1 LALISDNIDAH
12 LPNRTKDKKNT
23 WLSDVSDANYDFL
36 KIIME
41 SLFYLG
47 VLEEALLF
55 LKQRFALELF
65 QLTERVISDV
75 QARRLFSKLENL
87 AMKTK
92 KSAMRRNT

>member
-1 LALISDNIDAH
+1 
-12 LPNRTKDKKNT
+12 
-23 WLSDVSDANYDFL
+23 
-36 KIIME
+36 ME

-75 QARRLFSKLENL
+75 QARRLFSKLEKL

-92 KSAMRRNT
+92 KSVMRRNI